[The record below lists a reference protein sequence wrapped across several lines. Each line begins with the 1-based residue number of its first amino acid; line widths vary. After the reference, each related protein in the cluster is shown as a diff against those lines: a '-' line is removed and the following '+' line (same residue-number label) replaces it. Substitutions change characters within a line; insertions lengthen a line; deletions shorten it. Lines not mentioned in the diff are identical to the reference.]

1 MTAFAVPAGVCAQQ
15 RGGAE
20 ANDGAAT
27 SQEADGTAAGDPQ
40 QEGEPPQAAE
50 DPQGAGPPQSEDAPL
65 DRSQWPSSESLPA
78 LLRDDDGDLV
88 PDRVGETVTVA
99 GRASVALGAITR
111 RTMHV
116 FIQGPSRGLLL
127 TGGPVGEPIVEGDLV
142 EAYGTLGFADG
153 VTGLNVLG
161 YRVAARERRPPV
173 PEHIQVGEV
182 GEPFEGRLVHVS
194 ATAVG
199 WRDTEMGRALAVRG
213 GDATLDVIM
222 PAGFASSTRVETGDL
237 LEIVGIVGQEDFDPP
252 FDAGY
257 RLHARS
263 PEDITVL
270 PGAGGVDDRVL
281 FALAAAL
288 AALLLWLATLRRQ
301 VNRRSTELAHS
312 EERYRQ
318 LVYTSPAPVLVHA
331 GGAVEYANAAAVDLF
346 GTDDLIGRPA
356 GDFLPESLLGA
367 ASAPDDD
374 PDVRTGVPGERERSI
389 EATILR
395 EDGSGVDV
403 DAVTTRTRYRG
414 RDAVQVVLRD
424 VTEHKAREQRLRHDA
439 LHDPLTNL
447 PNRALFLD
455 RLEQA
460 IKHGRRHEG
469 DEFAVLFLD
478 LDRFKVVNDSLGHL
492 QGDRL
497 LQEVADRLRAVTRD
511 EDTVARLGGDEF
523 AILVNDVRDLGDA
536 TRVADRVSEVLA
548 APITLAGHELGISAS
563 TGIALSW
570 TDYEDP
576 LDVLRDADTA
586 MYRAKDQGVGRY
598 QVFDREMHAAAMKQL
613 RLEADLR
620 KAVDNGEF
628 GVRYQPIVDIESGAL
643 VALEALVRWQVR
655 DGGEIRPAGFIDLA
669 EETGLIVPMGWQV
682 LEQAC
687 AQLRAWKD
695 DFHMSGPVLSMHVNL
710 SGKQV
715 AQPDL
720 AERIESI
727 LADTGLHA
735 EDLRIEITESVAM
748 DETESTVAALTR
760 LQAAG
765 VPVCID
771 DFGTGY
777 SSLSYLHRFPFDAL
791 KIDRSFVSG
800 SEAASSVNWEIVNA
814 IVTLAGQLGKG
825 VIAEG
830 VETPEQLGFLR
841 AIGAPHAQ
849 GNMIAPPLQVQEMRS
864 FIDRALREG
873 PRAPWRLG
881 DSLAGAPRG

>member
-1 MTAFAVPAGVCAQQ
+1 M
-15 RGGAE
+15 
-20 ANDGAAT
+20 
-27 SQEADGTAAGDPQ
+27 
-40 QEGEPPQAAE
+40 
-50 DPQGAGPPQSEDAPL
+50 
-65 DRSQWPSSESLPA
+65 A

-88 PDRVGETVTVA
+88 PDRIGDTVTVS
-99 GRASVALGAITR
+99 GRASVGLGVITR
-111 RTMHV
+111 RPMHV
-116 FIQGPSRGLLL
+116 FIQGSSRGLLL
-127 TGGPVGEPIVEGDLV
+127 TGGPPGEPIVEGDLV
-142 EAYGTLGFADG
+142 EAYGVLGFADG
-153 VTGLNVLG
+153 IAGLNVLG

-173 PEHIQVGEV
+173 PEHIRVSEIGER
-182 GEPFEGRLVHVS
+182 FEGRLVHVS
-194 ATAVG
+194 GRVRG
-199 WRDTEMGRALAVRG
+199 WQETEMGRALTIRDDGASV
-213 GDATLDVIM
+213 DVLL
-222 PAGFASSTRVETGDL
+222 PGAFANSIDPDVGAMVE
-237 LEIVGIVGQEDFDPP
+237 VAGIVGQEDLAPP
-252 FDAGY
+252 FDDGY

-263 PEDITVL
+263 PADIAVL
-270 PGAGGVDDRVL
+270 PSSGGLDDRAL

-301 VNRRSTELAHS
+301 VGRRSAELAHS

-318 LVYTSPAPVLVHA
+318 LVQQSPLPVLVH
-331 GGAVEYANAAAVDLF
+331 GSGVIEYANPAAGELF
-346 GTDDLIGRPA
+346 GVDEVAGRPV
-356 GDFLPESLLGA
+356 DELLPGSLLA
-367 ASAPDDD
+367 
-374 PDVRTGVPGERERSI
+374 VRPGVPGDGGAGAAERSA
-389 EATILR
+389 EATLVR
-395 EDGSGVDV
+395 PDGTSVDV
-403 DAVTTRTRYRG
+403 DVIATRTRYRG

-424 VTEHKAREQRLRHDA
+424 VTERKAREQRLRHDA
-439 LHDPLTNL
+439 LHDPLTGL

-469 DEFAVLFLD
+469 AEFAVLFLD

-492 QGDRL
+492 HGDRL
-497 LQEVADRLRAVTRD
+497 LQEVADRLRGVTRD

-523 AILVNDVRDLGDA
+523 AILVNDVEDLGDA
-536 TRVADRVSEVLA
+536 TRVADRVGEVLA

-563 TGIALSW
+563 MGIALSW
-570 TDYEDP
+570 TDYEEP

-586 MYRAKDQGVGRY
+586 MYRAKDLGVGRY
-598 QVFDREMHAAAMKQL
+598 QVFDREMHAAAMEQL

-643 VALEALVRWQVR
+643 VGLEALVRWQVR
-655 DGGEIRPAGFIDLA
+655 DGSEITPAGFIDLA
-669 EETGLIVPMGWQV
+669 EETGLIVPMGWLV

-695 DFHMSGPVLSMHVNL
+695 EFHLSGPVLSMHVNL
-710 SGKQV
+710 SAKQIS
-715 AQPDL
+715 QPDL
-720 AERIESI
+720 ADRIERI
-727 LADTGLHA
+727 LAGTGLHA

-748 DETESTVAALTR
+748 DEAESTAAALSR
-760 LQAAG
+760 LQKAG

-777 SSLSYLHRFPFDAL
+777 SSLSYLYRFPFDAL

-800 SEAASSVNWEIVNA
+800 GEVASSVNWEIVNA

-849 GNMIAPPLQVQEMRS
+849 GNLIAPALSIEEARD
-864 FIDRALREG
+864 FIERATRDG
-873 PRAPWRLG
+873 PRAPWRMG
-881 DSLAGAPRG
+881 DSLAGAAG